1 MKMYGAKGFLNPTS
15 SARTL
20 LDMLAGLVAAGL
32 LAASVNLAEAQ
43 TPMPNQGSTIERF
56 SINIPLVRGFCEL
69 DPKRPDDGAVIEYY
83 RRNQAGADS
92 VLYRVAVECDRIEDL
107 RRDLK
112 PPLDAHVHLVV
123 WRSNLEQFPLEKR
136 NGWPASTC
144 DFIRRQ
150 QNQPAGESTAA
161 FNARLVE
168 AAKAATGVTK
178 IFGIADETPGACHV
192 LAVSRQDLP
201 GGQSA
206 TVLALRS
213 TVTVKG
219 RVIDLWHTTATRAG
233 SEGEAAARE
242 VSLARAIVDALPAA
256 NP

>member
-1 MKMYGAKGFLNPTS
+1 MKTSNGKGFLNPTS

-20 LDMLAGLVAAGL
+20 RDMLAGLVAAAL

-69 DPKRPDDGAVIEYY
+69 DPKRPDDGAAIDYY
-83 RRNQAGADS
+83 RRGQSGPNS
-92 VLYRVAVECDRIEDL
+92 VLHRVAIECDRIADL
-107 RRDLK
+107 RRDIK

-123 WRSNLEQFPLEKR
+123 WRSDLEQFPLEKR
-136 NGWPASTC
+136 NNWAASTC
-144 DFIRRQ
+144 DFVRRQ
-150 QNQPAGESTAA
+150 QKQPAGESPAA

-168 AAKAATGVTK
+168 AAKAASGETR
-178 IFGIADETPGACHV
+178 IFGVADEAAGACHV
-192 LAVSRQDLP
+192 LAISRQDLP

-206 TVLALRS
+206 TVLVLRS
-213 TVTVKG
+213 TVVVKG

-233 SEGEAAARE
+233 SEAEAAARS
-242 VSLARAIVDALPAA
+242 VSLARTIVDALPAA